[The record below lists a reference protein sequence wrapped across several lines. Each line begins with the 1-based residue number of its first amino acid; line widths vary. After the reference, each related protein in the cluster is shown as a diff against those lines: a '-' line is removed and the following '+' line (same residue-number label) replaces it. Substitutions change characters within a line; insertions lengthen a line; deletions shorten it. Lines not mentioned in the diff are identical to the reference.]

1 MGKDTGL
8 ERLATHDRESRTR
21 DEEWV
26 RCAGCGHGLARKS
39 ARTEVDGKHVH
50 TFVNPHGI
58 EYTFGCWTDAP
69 GCRGWG
75 EESTLFTWFAG
86 FAWRIALCAQCGVH
100 VGWSFRAESGG
111 FVGLVVD
118 RVATA

>member
-1 MGKDTGL
+1 MGQDTGSERQANL
-8 ERLATHDRESRTR
+8 ESDPIAR

-26 RCAGCGHGLARKS
+26 RCAGCGHRLARKS

-58 EYTFGCWTDAP
+58 EYTFGCWSEAP

-75 EESTLFTWFAG
+75 EESTFFAWFAG
-86 FAWRIALCAQCGVH
+86 FAWRIVLCAGCGVH
-100 VGWSFRAESGG
+100 VGWSFRSETRG
-111 FVGLVVD
+111 FVGLIVD
-118 RVATA
+118 RIAD